1 VRTFVT
7 GTDTGVGK
15 TFATALL
22 TRALRASGRRTI
34 ALKPVCSG
42 DRSDAR
48 ILAAAAGGEL
58 AIDEVNPLWFA
69 LPLAPLVAARSE
81 NHTISVPA
89 LAAWFRKTSSGHD
102 SVLVEGA
109 GGWLTPLAPGTSI
122 ADLCAALGLPVVVV
136 AANRLGCVNHTL
148 LTVES
153 IRSRGLRCLGIIL
166 NSASSDDSSAANHRL
181 IGECTDIPVL
191 AEIAHGQR
199 ELPPEVLRKLLD
211 AAASLNSP

>member
-1 VRTFVT
+1 MRAFVT

-22 TRALRASGRRTI
+22 TRALRAFGRRTI

-48 ILAAAAGGEL
+48 ILAAAAGDEL
-58 AIDEVNPLWFA
+58 AIEAVNPLWFP
-69 LPLAPLVAARSE
+69 LPLAPFLAARSE
-81 NHTISVPA
+81 NRTISVPA
-89 LAAWFRKTSSGHD
+89 LAAWFRETSSGHD

-148 LTVES
+148 LTVDALPISSGSGASES
-153 IRSRGLRCLGIIL
+153 FSTPRAPTIPRPRTTGSSASAQTSRCSPKSCAA
-166 NSASSDDSSAANHRL
+166 SASSRRKYCASSSM
-181 IGECTDIPVL
+181 
-191 AEIAHGQR
+191 
-199 ELPPEVLRKLLD
+199 LPP
-211 AAASLNSP
+211 A